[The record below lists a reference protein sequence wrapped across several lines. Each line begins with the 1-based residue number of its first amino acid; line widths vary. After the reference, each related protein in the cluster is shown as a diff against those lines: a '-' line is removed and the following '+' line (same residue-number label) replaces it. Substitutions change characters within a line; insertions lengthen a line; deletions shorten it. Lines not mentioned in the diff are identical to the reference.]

1 MEMRSGPA
9 RCQFRV
15 SAVFFADMLV
25 SMHKPRVSKRKI
37 KSAEGL
43 PKNSWSDSVL
53 FGRLPL
59 AFVWS
64 IGLSSDGNNYANA
77 LVVSR

>member
-15 SAVFFADMLV
+15 SAVFFADMLF
-25 SMHKPRVSKRKI
+25 SMHKPRVSERKI

-43 PKNSWSDSVL
+43 PKNLCAESVRML
-53 FGRLPL
+53 FGGLPL
-59 AFVWS
+59 AFLWS
-64 IGLSSDGNNYANA
+64 IGLSNST
-77 LVVSR
+77 VKV